1 MNLIPPSSKWQLAE
15 VVLRTLQKFV
25 EHSKVYLNLGDQK
38 INVAGLKVTYVGRNT
53 VFWFF
58 KIALTETLTESINY
72 VNMNMGKGVSVRVY

>member
-58 KIALTETLTESINY
+58 KITLTETLTESINY

>member
-38 INVAGLKVTYVGRNT
+38 INVADLKATYVGRNT

-58 KIALTETLTESINY
+58 KITLTETLTESINY